1 MMTKRNRGPGIVC
14 TNCGCRLDPGERCD
28 CEEREQRS
36 AQQRKTAKTRRIIA
50 HNIRMMEQ
58 ARIEFD
64 YA

>member
-1 MMTKRNRGPGIVC
+1 MAKRNNGPGILCV
-14 TNCGCRLDPGERCD
+14 NCGCRLDPGERCD
-28 CEEREQRS
+28 CEQREQQN

-58 ARIEFD
+58 AQIEFD